1 MNNNDRLSRENTVN
15 DELLNSAAQQ
25 AMRDVVRNIPDDS
38 LSMAW
43 RSSLNEKLLA
53 EVAVQKKRQ
62 RFNWYLRPALGLGLA
77 CTLAVLVVFRPAPT
91 AKRSQG
97 QPPVVSQSGI
107 EAALVTTHRQSTVA
121 WDVAGV
127 GLNPVEMSTDSDSVP
142 VRSSGSSSGWSE
154 DDLES
159 L

>member
-91 AKRSQG
+91 VKRGPSLA
-97 QPPVVSQSGI
+97 PVSQPGI